1 MKKIIIIGSPGSGKT
16 TFAVKLAEKI
26 GISLFHLD
34 SIWHR
39 ADKTHISREEFDS
52 RLGEI
57 LSGSSWIIDGN
68 YSRTI
73 ERRINACDTVVFFDL
88 PVEVCLEGAISRIG
102 KERPDMPW
110 CDTELDAGLK
120 EEIER
125 FPTGGRLEI
134 YELIEKYKNEKRIII
149 FNSREASEEML
160 SAFN

>member
-1 MKKIIIIGSPGSGKT
+1 MI
-16 TFAVKLAEKI
+16 
-26 GISLFHLD
+26 LFSFLYF
-34 SIWHR
+34 SI
-39 ADKTHISREEFDS
+39 
-52 RLGEI
+52 
-57 LSGSSWIIDGN
+57 SSWIIDGN

-102 KERPDMPW
+102 KKRHDMPW